1 MDRRK
6 LVRNLAVGAAM
17 LPFGSVLAT
26 AESKFA
32 CSGPKAKDGND
43 RLYRFPNVVV
53 TDQFGERFRFYDDLI
68 KNKLVLLNFFYASC
82 EERCPIY
89 IHNLCQVQALLKKRM
104 DKDFFIYSLTLDA
117 QHDTP
122 QVMRAYAEE
131 HGAGA
136 GWKFLTGKA
145 EDLELLRQR
154 LGFTDSD
161 PAVDKDRTSHAGI
174 VRYGNDRLDRWAACA
189 AITNPAEIAKYI
201 AWLEPTSDPRGRKSP
216 ATITPSTAV

>member
-17 LPFGSVLAT
+17 LPLGSVLAS

-53 TDQFGERFRFYDDLI
+53 TDQFGEHFRFYDDLI

-89 IHNLCQVQALLKKRM
+89 IHNLCAVQTLLKRRM

-117 QHDTP
+117 HHDTP

-131 HGAGA
+131 HGAGE
-136 GWKFLTGKA
+136 GWKFLTGKP

-161 PAVDKDRTSHAGI
+161 PVVDKDRTSHVGI

-189 AITNPAEIAKYI
+189 AITNPEEIAKYI